1 MKWFSKLFSDSS
13 ADNSSGEL
21 NAFLGTGTRFT
32 GHLHFEG
39 SVRIDGNF
47 QGNITSP
54 GTLILG
60 REAVIKGEIEVSSLN
75 ANGTVIGTV
84 RATRHVHLHENA
96 VVDGLLVTPALG
108 IDEGAIV
115 NGSIEMHPPSPA
127 AETPTEALDAQDV
140 PFLPNSSAR
149 TAISAMPVTCCTDS
163 PADAAQAQN
172 EDGG

>member
-1 MKWFSKLFSDSS
+1 MKWFSRFFSDTS

-96 VVDGLLVTPALG
+96 VVDGLIVTPALG

-115 NGSIEMHPPSPA
+115 NGSIEMHPASPA
-127 AETPTEALDAQDV
+127 AEASAKALDTQDV
-140 PFLPNSSAR
+140 PLLPNSSAR
-149 TAISAMPVTCCTDS
+149 TAIATMPETCCTES
-163 PADAAQAQN
+163 SSDAAQTQN
-172 EDGG
+172 KDGG